1 MLDTRTGAEV
11 PLPLGGRQLR
21 QVFFQPDGSM
31 VVRVRSGD
39 RYTVVLVNATGRKI
53 TERAEPSALRDMQI
67 VSAAR

>member
-11 PLPLGGRQLR
+11 SLPLEGCQLR

-39 RYTVVLVNATGRKI
+39 RYTVVLVDANGKKI

-67 VSAAR
+67 ITAGP